1 MGANLTIATREA
13 LNDDVLCQCDGR
25 LFIGVLMDAISSM
38 FHAGSEIYLRKPSS
52 YHLSPD
58 QDCSFEQL
66 NELCRLR
73 KETALGYII
82 NDGGVQLNP
91 LSSASHCFCSSDRV
105 IVQAAA

>member
-1 MGANLTIATREA
+1 ML
-13 LNDDVLCQCDGR
+13 L
-25 LFIGVLMDAISSM
+25 
-38 FHAGSEIYLRKPSS
+38 AGSEIYLRKPSS

-105 IVQAAA
+105 IVLAPA